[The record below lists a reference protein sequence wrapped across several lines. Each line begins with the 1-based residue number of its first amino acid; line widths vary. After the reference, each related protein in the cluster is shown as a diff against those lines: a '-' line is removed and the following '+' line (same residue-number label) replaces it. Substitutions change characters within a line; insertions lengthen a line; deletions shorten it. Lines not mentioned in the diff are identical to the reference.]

1 MEDLKKAKNRE
12 YQRKH
17 REMKLNEL
25 GVDEY
30 RKKIAQQV
38 AKHRENK
45 KDTQFI
51 YNKINESL
59 NKLPNEELI
68 KIKRVIDERTQPP
81 TNNMNNNNKK
91 YCEVCNIFVFHSNIS
106 RHNKTIKHLS
116 KINHD
121 QEV

>member
-30 RKKIAQQV
+30 RKRIAQQV
-38 AKHRENK
+38 AKHRQSNK
-45 KDTQFI
+45 
-51 YNKINESL
+51 NEEVIIKKAQELL

-68 KIKRVIDERTQPP
+68 KIKTVIDERTKPP
-81 TNNMNNNNKK
+81 SNNINNNNKK
-91 YCEVCNIFVFHSNIS
+91 YCEICNIFVFHSNIS

-116 KINHD
+116 KINGE